1 MILNIWNVFLESNPN
16 SDPDK
21 YFFFRTAKVWDLKN
35 MRTAVAT
42 VQVTV
47 EIGFFFQET
56 VTVKRINSKNYLFIF
71 MKKNHVNICSSL
83 TVQSTV

>member
-56 VTVKRINSKNYLFIF
+56 VPVKRFNSKNYFFSRI
-71 MKKNHVNICSSL
+71 KNNVNICSSL
-83 TVQSTV
+83 TVRSTV